1 MENKISVIGAQGGI
15 GQPLSLLL
23 KILPSLSSSSISHSN
38 PQIPST
44 SKTTSNNPLPPSSAS
59 IAAQHPTS
67 HLSAT
72 TIGHLSLYDV
82 VNTEGLACD
91 LSHINTPPT
100 VEGFKA
106 AEGKEKI
113 RENLAKCLEGAD
125 LVIIPAGLAR
135 KPGMTRQ
142 DLFDTNAT
150 IVKDIAQLAAKH
162 CPKACFCIITNPVN
176 STVPIFSEIFKHFGV
191 YDPRKIFG
199 VTTLDVV
206 RSCTFISSAKGMSLI
221 EIRNF
226 WGLINTGSSTL
237 SLPTYKM
244 NIPVIGGH
252 SGNTIVPL
260 VSQST
265 PPVSFKEAD
274 IKALTK
280 RIQNAG
286 TEVVNA
292 KAGAGSATL
301 SMAYAGARF
310 ALSLLEAL
318 DGKDGVVECAYVKSD
333 EGDAKYFANPLLLGK
348 NGVAKNLGRGKLSD
362 YEKELLKIALP
373 ELNENI
379 TAGEKFAANCIK
391 AM

>member
-1 MENKISVIGAQGGI
+1 MQILLMENKISVIGAQGGI

-206 RSCTFISSAKGMSLI
+206 RSCTFISSAK
-221 EIRNF
+221 
-226 WGLINTGSSTL
+226 